1 MQWPGD
7 QDKKYWPWRGLC
19 PLPTST
25 PRPVHGCSHS
35 PRLMDLL
42 EAKMRTLSLLEA
54 PHDLPPLPGDVVSWL
69 PVLLTFP
76 STRLRAL
83 INKQC

>member
-1 MQWPGD
+1 MQWAGD
-7 QDKKYWPWRGLC
+7 QDEKCWPRRGPC

-76 STRLRAL
+76 TPGSGL
-83 INKQC
+83 